1 MSKQPA
7 REVRNDC
14 GSRLRVRVTGSDPVY
29 VCLQRGTTPCC
40 PAWRRSPCRFGMKEA
55 VVALLPQP
63 HSRSPPSTAVMGL
76 VRAVAARVSEGPGA
90 ARVVAVGT
98 PEDQDDPED
107 GAQPDW
113 LQSPAGRDG
122 PAEVWNHRTAV
133 HGQPSELAG

>member
-1 MSKQPA
+1 
-7 REVRNDC
+7 
-14 GSRLRVRVTGSDPVY
+14 
-29 VCLQRGTTPCC
+29 
-40 PAWRRSPCRFGMKEA
+40 
-55 VVALLPQP
+55 
-63 HSRSPPSTAVMGL
+63 MGL

-122 PAEVWNHRTAV
+122 PAEVWNHMTAV
-133 HGQPSELAG
+133 HVQPSELAG